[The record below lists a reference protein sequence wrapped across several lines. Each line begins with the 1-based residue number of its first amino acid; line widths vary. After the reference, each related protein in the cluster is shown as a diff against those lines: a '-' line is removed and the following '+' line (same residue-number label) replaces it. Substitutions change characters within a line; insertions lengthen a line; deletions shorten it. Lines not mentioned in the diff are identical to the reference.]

1 MELSSD
7 GYPTS
12 VCGVLAVNRGR
23 TVASAQRSRKR
34 LVERL
39 RLRGIERDDVLAA
52 IGDTPRHIF
61 VDEAL
66 SSRAYEDT
74 ALPIGYGQTI
84 SQPFIVAVMTQ
95 ALLNCGV
102 TGKVLEVGTGSGY
115 QTSVLARVVR
125 QVISVERVQALL
137 SMARDRLRQQQLMNV
152 LTVHGDGYQGWPA
165 EGPYQGI
172 LVTAAPPELP
182 TVLLEQLSE
191 DGVLIVPVGPQGE
204 AQRLLAIRRD
214 PEGGWSQEDLGAVSF
229 VPLVEGRR

>member
-1 MELSSD
+1 MMALRKGPGGSS
-7 GYPTS
+7 
-12 VCGVLAVNRGR
+12 L
-23 TVASAQRSRKR
+23 QRSRAR

-39 RLRGIERDDVLAA
+39 RLRGISDESVLRA
-52 IGDTPRHIF
+52 IADTPRHIF

-84 SQPFIVAVMTQ
+84 SQPFIVALMTQ
-95 ALLNCGV
+95 ALLACGV
-102 TGKVLEVGTGSGY
+102 RGKVLEVGTGSGY

-125 QVISVERVQALL
+125 QVISIERVQPLL
-137 SMARDRLRQQQLMNV
+137 AMARQRLREQQLMNV

-172 LVTAAPPELP
+172 LVTAAPPYRP
-182 TVLLEQLSE
+182 QALLEQLSD
-191 DGVLIVPVGPQGE
+191 DGVLVVPVGAQGGE
-204 AQRLLAIRRD
+204 QRLLAIDRD
-214 PEGGWSQEDLGAVSF
+214 AQGEWRQSDLGAVSF